1 MGCCFMCLVGVQL
14 RPTEAP
20 SIHPIECPLHVATCL
35 TCQSHFFV
43 ICLHEPHATELLSQ
57 SYLLALRCSSC
68 SSIVPHSRNLSM
80 WTFWHFQRLQF
91 PIWRSLHYLSLPAF

>member
-14 RPTEAP
+14 RPTWAP

-43 ICLHEPHATELLSQ
+43 ICLHEPHATELPSQ
-57 SYLLALRCSSC
+57 SYSLVLRCSIRI
-68 SSIVPHSRNLSM
+68 SIVSHSRKFSM
-80 WTFWHFQRLQF
+80 WTFWHFQRLQL
-91 PIWRSLHYLSLPAF
+91 PIGHSLHYLS